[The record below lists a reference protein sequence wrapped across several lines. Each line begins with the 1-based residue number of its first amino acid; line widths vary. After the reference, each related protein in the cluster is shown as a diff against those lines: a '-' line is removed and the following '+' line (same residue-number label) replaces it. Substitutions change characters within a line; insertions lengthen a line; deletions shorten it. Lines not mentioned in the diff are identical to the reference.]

1 MSEDVSAQVRTG
13 CTIILAAALVATV
26 LNLMVVAQGLV
37 SQGASSLQSGT
48 EQVSAQQYEIYNQKV
63 KTGTEVKTALTMFQ
77 NNDISIVV
85 NTITAD
91 SKVFIYGALLDG
103 CTAETPDWGGGTEK
117 VYTLPK
123 TQMTVVTGKTYI
135 QKEYKTSTG
144 GIVETSFST
153 QGLITNGS
161 KEFIL
166 DSGRFN
172 SVLIKNGSGKTVG
185 IYFEQKK

>member
-37 SQGASSLQSGT
+37 AQGSSSLQSGT
-48 EQVSAQQYEIYNQKV
+48 EQVMAQQYEVYNQKV

-77 NNDISIVV
+77 NNDISIAV

-91 SKVFIYGALLDG
+91 SKVFLYGALLDG
-103 CTAETPDWGGGTEK
+103 CTQESPDWGSGTEK
-117 VYTLPK
+117 VFTLPK
-123 TQMTVVTGKTYI
+123 TQMTVATGKTYI

-172 SVLIKNGSGKTVG
+172 SILIKNNSGKTVG
-185 IYFEQKK
+185 IYFEQKR